1 MGNKEEFK
9 ELYSQAMEEFKNN
22 ISYLQ
27 NVEQEIKEY
36 SIMLKALDAIPE
48 CDEETREKLNEVYFA
63 LNGINKTLRNMR
75 KNKEMKK
82 EKLDPYFKVF
92 NFSQKEYV
100 ETIIELNS
108 LLKKY
113 QPMIG
118 KQIMKCFNYLNDRG
132 IEITL

>member
-36 SIMLKALDAIPE
+36 SSMLKALDAIPE